1 MIKKNRFILL
11 LIFLAGCN
19 SKEKNRSGI
28 FLGGQI
34 VNPSSRIVSLYQ
46 ESRTVEIFNL
56 DENLRFQRKY
66 DSLSSGIYKL
76 EHLPEYQTL
85 LLEEK
90 DSLWV
95 RINAAAF
102 DESIV
107 FSGLGA
113 TKNNFLIDLYLKQDA
128 ENNYL
133 STKYSSNK
141 KTFKKIIDSLVLQK
155 KQFWILMDSINTL
168 SPIAQKVT
176 QAAYI
181 YPYASIRERYALLR
195 GSQWTAEEDSLFFS
209 FRNFLNYGDNDLA
222 FFDPY
227 VNYILNYIS
236 QKALNPKENY
246 FKAKETTDFNIR
258 RLEVLDQKISGK
270 LLRNN
275 LARAIAFEEML
286 KFENHTEHELFLQ
299 YYATVN
305 NSSNYLAEVLALHK
319 DINKMDSGKPL
330 PKVQLQ
336 NAKREIVNS
345 TSLIYDNTTV
355 LYFWSQTQMNQY
367 RSTLDRVRL
376 LKNNYPNVRFIG
388 ICIQPF
394 NALVDKVQKMME
406 LNPENQF
413 ALMDFTKASKVWVL
427 TLLNK
432 SIVLNKKGYIVEG
445 FGNFYDMEF
454 EKVLKDL

>member
-1 MIKKNRFILL
+1 
-11 LIFLAGCN
+11 LAGCN

-56 DENLRFQRKY
+56 DENLKFQRKY

-155 KQFWILMDSINTL
+155 KQFWIQMDSINTL

-345 TSLIYDNTTV
+345 TSLIYGNTTV

-376 LKNNYPNVRFIG
+376 LKNTYPNVRFIG

-394 NALVDKVQKMME
+394 NALVDQVQKMME

-413 ALMDFTKASKVWVL
+413 ALMDFTKASKAWVL